1 MTAPARI
8 KQDDVARVVKG
19 CIAGGMEV
27 GTVRV
32 LPDGEIRVYRTSAAI
47 PATSNP
53 LDRFLDDDPQG

>member
-32 LPDGEIRVYRTSAAI
+32 LPDGEIQVYRSGAAI
-47 PATSNP
+47 PAAANP
-53 LDRFLDDDPQG
+53 LDRLLADDP